1 MTYAQFWRRQRLE
14 LIKLGITSAHM
25 LDILKIE
32 FHICWER
39 GGVEALKK
47 QIEKIS
53 HEL

>member
-1 MTYAQFWRRQRLE
+1 MTFARFWRTQRLS

-39 GGVEALKK
+39 GGVEALKA
-47 QIEKIS
+47 QMEKMS